1 MEIGGLEKCTGSR
14 GGEPTTLSL
23 TVLPGALKP
32 KIKPSRASRWRAGVL
47 IGLHM
52 LFAAHVA
59 HYLSTGSTIS
69 PLEPSEGMEAVKNNI
84 INTGAVFFLLAIVAT
99 AIFGRFFCGWGCHI
113 VALQDLCSW
122 LLGKIGIRPKPMK
135 SKLLLW
141 VPLLAFLYMFVWP
154 GVYRAGLFV
163 QQLYEKQRT
172 GASMSEAIS
181 AAWEHPL
188 VFPDVQLHLVT
199 EDFWK
204 TFPGLGVSLFTLF
217 VAGFAV
223 IYFLGAKG
231 FCTYGCPYGA
241 AFAIADKFAPGRIR
255 VTDACEGC
263 GHCTAVCTSNVRVHE
278 EVRDFGMVVDPGC
291 MKCMDCVSV
300 CPNEALY
307 FGFGG
312 LPAAARGKG
321 RNAEK
326 PRVAA
331 ARTKWGDYRWQ
342 QEMLLGVLFATAFFV
357 YRGLYGLVPFLL
369 TLGIAAIVAYLGER
383 AIAMLGTP
391 NMTMHGVALKRRGR
405 LVAGGL
411 GLLGVVIAIAA
422 LTVHSAYIQINQSI
436 GENAYD
442 QSASSRDN
450 MLRADFDPS
459 AIEKPQLAIM
469 HIANSS
475 LTRVE
480 HYALFPQPEINVRQ
494 AYLSLALG
502 QPDDFERR
510 MKQSLIDFPR
520 DPTVRAD
527 LAEFYAQR
535 QRPAEALGLFR
546 EAAHLAPRELRP
558 HMSLGLLLASQQRFS
573 EALAAFDHGLTHLP
587 DSADLA
593 FAAGVAAAN
602 AGDSAAA
609 IDRFTRAVQLRPD
622 AIPARENLIG
632 LLLGENRVADAE
644 RELLKL
650 VELAPSNREAWS
662 TLAQLAR
669 ARGDQSAAK
678 AHEAEA
684 AAIQFAPR
692 KQ

>member
-14 GGEPTTLSL
+14 AGKPATVSL
-23 TVLPGALKP
+23 TVLPGAPRP

-47 IGLHM
+47 IGLHV

-69 PLEPSEGMEAVKNNI
+69 PLEPSEGMEAVKHNI

-163 QQLYEKQRT
+163 QQAYEKQRA
-172 GASMSEAIS
+172 GASVGEAIR

-199 EDFWK
+199 DDFWK

-342 QEMLLGVLFATAFFV
+342 QELLLAVLFVVAFFV
-357 YRGLYGLVPFLL
+357 YRGLYELVPFLL
-369 TLGIAAIVAYLGER
+369 ALGIAAIVAYLGER
-383 AIAMLGTP
+383 AVEMFVTQ
-391 NMTMHGVALKRRGR
+391 NMTMHGIPLKRRGR
-405 LVAGGL
+405 LAAGGWCL
-411 GLLGVVIAIAA
+411 ILTVFALAA
-422 LTVHSAYIQINQSI
+422 LTAHSAYIKINQI
-436 GENAYD
+436 MGERAYERT
-442 QSASSRDN
+442 ASSREGI
-450 MLRADFDPS
+450 LRPGFEPESIQGVEQKSLYLAQMFLRYVES
-459 AIEKPQLAIM
+459 A
-469 HIANSS
+469 S
-475 LTRVE
+475 VV
-480 HYALFPQPEINVRQ
+480 PQPHINVRL

-502 QPDDFERR
+502 EPDDFERR
-510 MKQSLIDFPR
+510 MKQSLIDLPR

-546 EAAHLAPRELRP
+546 EAAYVAPRELRP
-558 HMSLGLLLASQQRFS
+558 HMSLGLLLASQQRFA
-573 EALAAFDHGLTHLP
+573 EALAAFDEGLTHLP

-609 IDRFTRAVQLRPD
+609 IDRFARAVQLRPD

-632 LLLGENRVADAE
+632 LLLSENRAADAE

-650 VELAPSNREAWS
+650 VELAPNNREAWS

-669 ARGDQSAAK
+669 ARGDEPAAK
-678 AHEAEA
+678 QHEAKA
-684 AAIQFAPR
+684 AAITSSP
-692 KQ
+692 

>member
-1 MEIGGLEKCTGSR
+1 MEIGGLEQCTGSR
-14 GGEPTTLSL
+14 GGKPRAVSL
-23 TVLPGALKP
+23 TVLPGAPKP

-47 IGLHM
+47 IGLHV

-59 HYLSTGSTIS
+59 HYLNTDSTIS
-69 PLEPSEGMEAVKNNI
+69 PLEPSEGMEAVKHNI
-84 INTGAVFFLLAIVAT
+84 INTGAVFFLLAILAT

-113 VALQDLCSW
+113 IALQDLCSW

-154 GVYRAGLFV
+154 GAYRAGLFV
-163 QQLYEKQRT
+163 QQAYEKQRA
-172 GASMSEAIS
+172 GASIGDAIR

-199 EDFWK
+199 DDFWK

-321 RNAEK
+321 RSAEK
-326 PRVAA
+326 PQVAA
-331 ARTKWGDYRWQ
+331 ARTKWGDYNWK
-342 QEMLLGVLFATAFFV
+342 EELWLGAFFV
-357 YRGLYGLVPFLL
+357 AAFFTFRGLYGLVPFLL
-369 TLGIAAIVAYLGER
+369 SLGIAAIFSYLSLQALR
-383 AIAMLGTP
+383 MVFLT

-405 LVAGGL
+405 FVAGGW
-411 GLLGVVIAIAA
+411 GLLMAVIVMMA
-422 LTVHSAYIQINQSI
+422 LALHSGYIKFNQWTGEGLYDGSAVHRESVLKA
-436 GENAYD
+436 EYD
-442 QSASSRDN
+442 ATKMYGPARKDFTWSRWH
-450 MLRADFDPS
+450 FEQV
-459 AIEKPQLAIM
+459 EKY
-469 HIANSS
+469 S
-475 LTRVE
+475 
-480 HYALFPQPEINVRQ
+480 LFPQPDINVRQ

-502 QPDDFERR
+502 EPDDFERR

-546 EAAHLAPRELRP
+546 EAAHVAPRELRP

-573 EALAAFDHGLTHLP
+573 EALAAFDDGLTHLP

-602 AGDSAAA
+602 AGDNAAA
-609 IDRFTRAVQLRPD
+609 IERFTRAVQLRPD

-632 LLLGENRVADAE
+632 LLLGENRAADAE

-650 VELAPSNREAWS
+650 VELAPSSREAWN

-669 ARGDQSAAK
+669 ARGD
-678 AHEAEA
+678 EA
-684 AAIQFAPR
+684 AAKQHEAKAAAITTAP
-692 KQ
+692 